1 MPQREKMQT
10 APPPSGFAPL
20 GQAVMESFAEGI
32 VVFDP
37 YGRVIYANQR
47 ARKVLDGLGDPAF
60 LRGGALRE
68 RLVGLGGRARALKQG
83 SLELGEAVFLPDGDD
98 AKTLAERERRAMLR
112 TPQGNPSQLAQTAPK
127 VRINPPHPRPTAA
140 AYRHPTDGS
149 SAPPASRAPS

>member
-98 AKTLAERERRAMLR
+98 AKTLAERERRGVLR
-112 TPQGNPSQLAQTAPK
+112 NPHAPPRK
-127 VRINPPHPRPTAA
+127 PGGEGPGARVNPPPPR
-140 AYRHPTDGS
+140 G
-149 SAPPASRAPS
+149 RARGFG

>member
-98 AKTLAERERRAMLR
+98 AKTLAERERRAVPHNLEGTPRQPAATARGLR
-112 TPQGNPSQLAQTAPK
+112 VNRTHPLRRAP
-127 VRINPPHPRPTAA
+127 AC
-140 AYRHPTDGS
+140 G
-149 SAPPASRAPS
+149 PPAGRRRCAP

>member
-1 MPQREKMQT
+1 MPQREKMQS

-37 YGRVIYANQR
+37 YGRMIYANQR

-68 RLVGLGGRARALKQG
+68 RLVALGGRARALKQG
-83 SLELGEAVFLPDGDD
+83 SLELGEAVFLPDGED
-98 AKTLAERERRAMLR
+98 AKTLAERERRAVLR
-112 TPQGNPSQLAQTAPK
+112 TPGGAHRKPAEAARGVGVSRT
-127 VRINPPHPRPTAA
+127 PPWPGVP
-140 AYRHPTDGS
+140 
-149 SAPPASRAPS
+149 

>member
-20 GQAVMESFAEGI
+20 GQAVMETFAEGI

-60 LRGGALRE
+60 LRGGARRE
-68 RLVGLGGRARALKQG
+68 RWVGLGGRARALKQG
-83 SLELGEAVFLPDGDD
+83 SLELGEAVVLAGGGGANPLP
-98 AKTLAERERRAMLR
+98 ERE
-112 TPQGNPSQLAQTAPK
+112 
-127 VRINPPHPRPTAA
+127 PR
-140 AYRHPTDGS
+140 
-149 SAPPASRAPS
+149 

>member
-98 AKTLAERERRAMLR
+98 AKTLAERERRGVPC
-112 TPQGNPSQLAQTAPK
+112 TPQAPHRQLGATGPG
-127 VRINPPHPRPTAA
+127 VRISRPPLWRRAA
-140 AYRHPTDGS
+140 A
-149 SAPPASRAPS
+149 

>member
-98 AKTLAERERRAMLR
+98 AKTPAERRPRGSPR
-112 TPQGNPSQLAQTAPK
+112 TPQAPPRK
-127 VRINPPHPRPTAA
+127 PGRAARRAGVRPPPPWRRGGASPHP
-140 AYRHPTDGS
+140 
-149 SAPPASRAPS
+149 

>member
-98 AKTLAERERRAMLR
+98 AKTLAERERRAVLHHLAA
-112 TPQGNPSQLAQTAPK
+112 PHGQLGQNARGLA
-127 VRINPPHPRPTAA
+127 IRPT
-140 AYRHPTDGS
+140 HPW
-149 SAPPASRAPS
+149 RE

>member
-1 MPQREKMQT
+1 MPQREKMQP

-37 YGRVIYANQR
+37 YGRMIYANQR

-68 RLVGLGGRARALKQG
+68 RLVALGGRARTLKQG

-98 AKTLAERERRAMLR
+98 AKTLAERERRAVLDTLEAAHGKLGGGAR
-112 TPQGNPSQLAQTAPK
+112 GPRVNRPNPA
-127 VRINPPHPRPTAA
+127 RRRPRFGL
-140 AYRHPTDGS
+140 PTDGR
-149 SAPPASRAPS
+149 SAHPPTART

>member
-83 SLELGEAVFLPDGDD
+83 SLELGEAGVPPDGADG
-98 AKTLAERERRAMLR
+98 KTLAERERRAER
-112 TPQGNPSQLAQTAPK
+112 S
-127 VRINPPHPRPTAA
+127 RPR
-140 AYRHPTDGS
+140 G
-149 SAPPASRAPS
+149 

>member
-83 SLELGEAVFLPDGDD
+83 SLELGEAEFLPDGDD
-98 AKTLAERERRAMLR
+98 AKTLAERERRGRPR
-112 TPQGNPSQLAQTAPK
+112 TPRAT
-127 VRINPPHPRPTAA
+127 PRQPAPTA
-140 AYRHPTDGS
+140 RG
-149 SAPPASRAPS
+149 RR

>member
-1 MPQREKMQT
+1 MPQREKMQSP
-10 APPPSGFAPL
+10 PPPSGFAPL

-37 YGRVIYANQR
+37 YGRMIYANQR

-68 RLVGLGGRARALKQG
+68 RLVALGGRARTLKQG

-98 AKTLAERERRAMLR
+98 AKTLAERERRAVPDTLATTHATPAQAARRLR
-112 TPQGNPSQLAQTAPK
+112 
-127 VRINPPHPRPTAA
+127 VRP
-140 AYRHPTDGS
+140 
-149 SAPPASRAPS
+149 